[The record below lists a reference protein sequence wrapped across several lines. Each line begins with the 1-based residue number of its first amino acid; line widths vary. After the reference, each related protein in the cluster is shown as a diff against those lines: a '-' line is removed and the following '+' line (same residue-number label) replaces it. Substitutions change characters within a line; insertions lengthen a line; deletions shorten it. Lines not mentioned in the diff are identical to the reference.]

1 MKSNGAMT
9 SISPAAFAAGL
20 ILLTVT
26 DASAFAASLP
36 ASDAQVTYSVVD
48 QDLRDVLTE
57 VVRQSGR
64 RLNLSDAVHGRVQG
78 RLAPA
83 PLGPFLDRLAR
94 TYGLDWYFDGGAIW
108 VSAASETTNKML
120 PLQSADPAQ
129 LEHTLDALAISDQ
142 RWPLRISPDAK
153 VLIVDG
159 PPRYLQLVEQT
170 IDELGRGSGA
180 VSHVSVFRGSV
191 GGP

>member
-1 MKSNGAMT
+1 MKSDGTMT

-20 ILLTVT
+20 FLLTVL

-36 ASDAQVTYSVVD
+36 ASEAPVTYSVVD

-57 VVRQSGR
+57 VVRQSGQ
-64 RLNLSDAVHGRVQG
+64 RLNLSDAVHGRVRG

-94 TYGLDWYFDGGAIW
+94 TYGLDWYFDGTTIW
-108 VSAASETTNKML
+108 ISAASETTNKML
-120 PLQSADPAQ
+120 PLQSVDPTQ
-129 LEHTLDALAISDQ
+129 LEHTLDTLGISDQ

-153 VLIVDG
+153 VTIVDG

-170 IDELGRGSGA
+170 IEELGRGSGA
-180 VSHVSVFRGSV
+180 VVHVSVFRGSV